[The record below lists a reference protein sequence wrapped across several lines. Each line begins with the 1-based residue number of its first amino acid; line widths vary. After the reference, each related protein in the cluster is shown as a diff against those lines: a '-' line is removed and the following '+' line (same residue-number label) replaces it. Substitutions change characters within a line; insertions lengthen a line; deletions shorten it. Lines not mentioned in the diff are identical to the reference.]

1 MREEKKGKEGKGRKG
16 KGKEGK
22 EGGTAAA
29 PPAPSRQ
36 LLPQLAAPR
45 LWQAGSMAAVESRVC
60 ETAGCS
66 SEAKLQ
72 CPTCLKLGIQ
82 GSYFCSQVRAL
93 PLLPPAAGG
102 CGGGGVGACVH
113 GVGGD
118 PCAGGCLGLAAAAA
132 PGLVPLRERGASV
145 PPRPMEGPFGGPPFG
160 FLGLDG
166 AKRGV
171 LLRVPLRLQQH
182 GLVALPSSFAGSCSE
197 ARAPWGHGSAPC
209 FFLFAFKRPW
219 MGCLKAAGRGDSG

>member
-118 PCAGGCLGLAAAAA
+118 SCAGGCPGLAAAAA
-132 PGLVPLRERGASV
+132 PGLVPLRERGGSV

-160 FLGLDG
+160 FLGRNEACCSVCLCGCSSTDLLLCP
-166 AKRGV
+166 AALRGPV
-171 LLRVPLRLQQH
+171 ARRGLPGDTVRRPAFFYLPLN
-182 GLVALPSSFAGSCSE
+182 
-197 ARAPWGHGSAPC
+197 APGW
-209 FFLFAFKRPW
+209 
-219 MGCLKAAGRGDSG
+219 AA

>member
-118 PCAGGCLGLAAAAA
+118 PCAGGCPGLAAAAA
-132 PGLVPLRERGASV
+132 PGLVPLRERGGSV

-160 FLGLDG
+160 FFG
-166 AKRGV
+166 ARRGETRRAAPCASAAAAARTCCSAQQLCGV
-171 LLRVPLRLQQH
+171 LWRGEGSLGTRF
-182 GLVALPSSFAGSCSE
+182 GALL
-197 ARAPWGHGSAPC
+197 
-209 FFLFAFKRPW
+209 FFI
-219 MGCLKAAGRGDSG
+219 CL